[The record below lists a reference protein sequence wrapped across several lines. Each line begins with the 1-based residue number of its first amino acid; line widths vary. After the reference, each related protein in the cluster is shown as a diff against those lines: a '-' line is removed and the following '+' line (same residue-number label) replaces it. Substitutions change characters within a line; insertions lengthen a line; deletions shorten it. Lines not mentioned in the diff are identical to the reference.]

1 MPISEPAC
9 PTLSLVT
16 FELPAFTDLNG
27 KRHNARF
34 CYTSVS
40 AKNGAVRWA
49 YSGSSVQ
56 RKEKL
61 RKANPLLKEAPLS
74 YLQHL
79 EADEPRHYAELLHAT
94 FGTAPTGT
102 MQKVFSALLAEHL
115 SCADKR
121 KLVLALPLADVTS
134 AQAQV
139 LNRSGGAPV
148 ALNKPLAR
156 MQRVFASP
164 QALLSSPRSSA
175 GSTPSSLTRIVV
187 DTVWTGGAAAVEAV
201 RGLTSVIKSLQKDM
215 RSAAKASE
223 ARDVEA
229 AAVARST
236 RGELLGEFDS
246 VRETIVSEARAI
258 KDEVVDAAAL
268 ITDQLEEAAAA
279 ARIEAREAQARAAEA
294 RAEAEARAGEARAE
308 AEAQANYRKEQRAA
322 QLAEKKARLDAE
334 ARARDANRTI
344 AGVLVDI
351 KQDTVSTKDITR
363 AAAVQVMDAA
373 AKMSEAAGV
382 VVGVAEVV
390 TDATEQ
396 AIDAAAAMSAAS
408 KVVVRAGN
416 AVKDAAE
423 QMVFSIDEMTIS
435 IDDIKSGEWLAKVIN
450 PLIAGKHMVDEEML
464 QEALAKKKAKAASSC
479 APVVPAGVCKSSRTT
494 ATSAR
499 GKAPAASVAPSTRST
514 RASGSK
520 PAPPPAVKGGK
531 TAKGG
536 KAAAGTMANKV
547 GEDLDPSE
555 DWLKRVQAAGETIWM
570 VINSA
575 VTNDKLEETLKALG
589 EGIVKAISAL
599 ECQVVFAILESLEYV
614 FDQLGPAVGPL
625 LLCGAAAKDGTV
637 LDALLKAA
645 ANPKSALVREAAQA
659 TAVRLIKI
667 APSED
672 VLKVVLRVGRN
683 EASAAKTCVC
693 AAELLSLLVTHLPK
707 LPAKLSNGVELCLIK
722 LLQAPQEDVR
732 EVGANALM
740 CFSAVGYS
748 SEALAIIDKVTVDKM
763 PLRNKLFKQLGTD
776 AA

>member
-1 MPISEPAC
+1 MPHVEPRD
-9 PTLSLVT
+9 
-16 FELPAFTDLNG
+16 FRAFCVHGPQRQDNG
-27 KRHNARF
+27 KKHNARY

-49 YSGSSVQ
+49 HAGSGGQ
-56 RKEKL
+56 RSARL
-61 RKANPLLKEAPLS
+61 SKANQLLEEAPLS

-79 EADEPRHYAELLHAT
+79 EADEPKHYAELLHAT

-164 QALLSSPRSSA
+164 LALLLSPRSSA
-175 GSTPSSLTRIVV
+175 GSTPFLTRIVV

-201 RGLTSVIKSLQKDM
+201 RGLTSVIKSLQKDI

-246 VRETIVSEARAI
+246 VRETIVSESHAI

-294 RAEAEARAGEARAE
+294 RAEAEARAAEARAE

-363 AAAVQVMDAA
+363 AAAVQVIDAA
-373 AKMSEAAGV
+373 AKMAEAAEV
-382 VVGVAEVV
+382 VVGLVEVV

-396 AIDAAAAMSAAS
+396 AIDAAAEMSAAS

-416 AVKDAAE
+416 VVKDAAE

-435 IDDIKSGEWLAKVIN
+435 IDEIKSGEWLAKVIN

-464 QEALAKKKAKAASSC
+464 QEALAKKQAKAASSR
-479 APVVPAGVCKSSRTT
+479 APVVPAGVCKPSRTA

-499 GKAPAASVAPSTRST
+499 GKAPAASAAPSTRST
-514 RASGSK
+514 RSSGSK
-520 PAPPPAVKGGK
+520 PAPPPTVKGGK

-536 KAAAGTMANKV
+536 KAVAGTMATKV

-555 DWLKRVQAAGETIWM
+555 DWLKRIQAAGETIRM

-645 ANPKSALVREAAQA
+645 ANPKTALVREAAQA
-659 TAVRLIKI
+659 TAVHLIKI

-707 LPAKLSNGVELCLIK
+707 LPAKLNNGVELCLIK

-740 CFSAVGYS
+740 CFSAVGFS
-748 SEALAIIDKVTVDKM
+748 SEALAIIDKVTVDNM
-763 PLRNKLFKQLGTD
+763 PLRNQLLKQLGTD

>member
-1 MPISEPAC
+1 
-9 PTLSLVT
+9 
-16 FELPAFTDLNG
+16 
-27 KRHNARF
+27 
-34 CYTSVS
+34 
-40 AKNGAVRWA
+40 
-49 YSGSSVQ
+49 
-56 RKEKL
+56 
-61 RKANPLLKEAPLS
+61 
-74 YLQHL
+74 
-79 EADEPRHYAELLHAT
+79 
-94 FGTAPTGT
+94 
-102 MQKVFSALLAEHL
+102 
-115 SCADKR
+115 
-121 KLVLALPLADVTS
+121 
-134 AQAQV
+134 
-139 LNRSGGAPV
+139 
-148 ALNKPLAR
+148 
-156 MQRVFASP
+156 
-164 QALLSSPRSSA
+164 
-175 GSTPSSLTRIVV
+175 
-187 DTVWTGGAAAVEAV
+187 
-201 RGLTSVIKSLQKDM
+201 
-215 RSAAKASE
+215 
-223 ARDVEA
+223 
-229 AAVARST
+229 
-236 RGELLGEFDS
+236 
-246 VRETIVSEARAI
+246 
-258 KDEVVDAAAL
+258 
-268 ITDQLEEAAAA
+268 
-279 ARIEAREAQARAAEA
+279 
-294 RAEAEARAGEARAE
+294 
-308 AEAQANYRKEQRAA
+308 
-322 QLAEKKARLDAE
+322 
-334 ARARDANRTI
+334 
-344 AGVLVDI
+344 
-351 KQDTVSTKDITR
+351 
-363 AAAVQVMDAA
+363 
-373 AKMSEAAGV
+373 
-382 VVGVAEVV
+382 VAEVV

-408 KVVVRAGN
+408 KVVVRACN

-423 QMVFSIDEMTIS
+423 QIVFSIDEMTIS

-450 PLIAGKHMVDEEML
+450 PLIAGKHMADEEML
-464 QEALAKKKAKAASSC
+464 QDALAKKKAKAASSC
-479 APVVPAGVCKSSRTT
+479 APVVPAGVCKSSRTA

-555 DWLKRVQAAGETIWM
+555 DWLKRVQAAGETIRM

-740 CFSAVGYS
+740 CFSAVGCS
-748 SEALAIIDKVTVDKM
+748 SEALAIIDKVTVDNM

>member
-1 MPISEPAC
+1 MLIPEPAC
-9 PTLSLVT
+9 PTSSLVT
-16 FELPAFTDLNG
+16 VELPAFTDRNG
-27 KRHNARF
+27 KKHNARY
-34 CYTSVS
+34 CYTS
-40 AKNGAVRWA
+40 AKNGVVRWA
-49 YSGSSVQ
+49 HAGSGGQ
-56 RKEKL
+56 RSA
-61 RKANPLLKEAPLS
+61 RLLSTNQLFEEAPLS

-79 EADEPRHYAELLHAT
+79 EAGEPKYYAELVHAT
-94 FGTAPTGT
+94 FDTTPTGT
-102 MQKVFSALLAEHL
+102 MQKVFSVLLAEHL

-121 KLVLALPLADVTS
+121 KLILALPLADVTS

-139 LNRSGGAPV
+139 LNHSGGAPI
-148 ALNKPLAR
+148 ALNKPPALK
-156 MQRVFASP
+156 RVFASP
-164 QALLSSPRSSA
+164 LLSSPRSSA

-229 AAVARST
+229 AALARST
-236 RGELLGEFDS
+236 RGELLGEFDA

-268 ITDQLEEAAAA
+268 ITDQLEEAAAL
-279 ARIEAREAQARAAEA
+279 ARIEAREAQSRAAEA
-294 RAEAEARAGEARAE
+294 RAEV
-308 AEAQANYRKEQRAA
+308 EAQANYRKEQRVA
-322 QLAEKKARLDAE
+322 QIAEKKARLDAE
-334 ARARDANRTI
+334 ARAQDANRTI

-363 AAAVQVMDAA
+363 AAAVQVIDAA
-373 AKMSEAAGV
+373 AKMAEAAEV
-382 VVGVAEVV
+382 VVGLVEVV

-396 AIDAAAAMSAAS
+396 AIDAAAEMSAAS

-416 AVKDAAE
+416 VVKDAAE

-435 IDDIKSGEWLAKVIN
+435 IDEIKSGEWLAKVIN

-464 QEALAKKKAKAASSC
+464 QEALAKKQAKAASSR
-479 APVVPAGVCKSSRTT
+479 APVVPAGVCKPSRTA

-499 GKAPAASVAPSTRST
+499 GKAPAASAAPSTRST
-514 RASGSK
+514 RSSGSK
-520 PAPPPAVKGGK
+520 PAPPPTVKGGK

-536 KAAAGTMANKV
+536 KAVAGTMATKV

-555 DWLKRVQAAGETIWM
+555 DWLKRIQAAGETIRM

-645 ANPKSALVREAAQA
+645 ANPKTALVREAAQA
-659 TAVRLIKI
+659 TAVHLIKI

-672 VLKVVLRVGRN
+672 VLKVVLRVGCN

-732 EVGANALM
+732 KEGANALM
-740 CFSAVGYS
+740 CFSAVGCS
-748 SEALAIIDKVTVDKM
+748 SEALAIIDKVTVDNM
-763 PLRNKLFKQLGTD
+763 PLRNQLLKQLGTD

>member
-1 MPISEPAC
+1 MHISEPAS
-9 PTLSLVT
+9 SLAT
-16 FELPAFTDLNG
+16 FELPAFTDRNG
-27 KRHNARF
+27 KKHNARY

-40 AKNGAVRWA
+40 AKNGAARVRWVHA
-49 YSGSSVQ
+49 GSSGQ
-56 RKEKL
+56 RRTRL
-61 RKANPLLKEAPLS
+61 LSTNPLLEEAPLS

-79 EADEPRHYAELLHAT
+79 EVCEPKHYAELLHAT

-229 AAVARST
+229 AALARNT

-294 RAEAEARAGEARAE
+294 RAEAEARAAEARAE

-363 AAAVQVMDAA
+363 AAAVQVMEAA

-382 VVGVAEVV
+382 VAGVAEDL

-479 APVVPAGVCKSSRTT
+479 APVVPAGVCKSSRTA

-514 RASGSK
+514 RASVSK

-547 GEDLDPSE
+547 GEDLAPSE
-555 DWLKRVQAAGETIWM
+555 DWLKRVQAAGETIRM

-575 VTNDKLEETLKALG
+575 VTNDKLEETLEALG

-740 CFSAVGYS
+740 CFYAVGCS
-748 SEALAIIDKVTVDKM
+748 SEALAIIDKVTVDNM

>member
-1 MPISEPAC
+1 MLIPEPAC
-9 PTLSLVT
+9 PTSSLVT
-16 FELPAFTDLNG
+16 VELPAFTDRNG
-27 KRHNARF
+27 KKHNARY

-40 AKNGAVRWA
+40 AKNGVVRWA
-49 YSGSSVQ
+49 HAGSGGQ
-56 RKEKL
+56 RSARL
-61 RKANPLLKEAPLS
+61 LSTNPLFEEAPLS

-79 EADEPRHYAELLHAT
+79 EASEPKYYAELVHAT
-94 FGTAPTGT
+94 FDTTPTGT

-134 AQAQV
+134 AQARARAQV
-139 LNRSGGAPV
+139 LNRSGGAPI
-148 ALNKPLAR
+148 ALNKPLAP
-156 MQRVFASP
+156 MKRVFASP
-164 QALLSSPRSSA
+164 LLSSPRSSA

-229 AAVARST
+229 AALARST
-236 RGELLGEFDS
+236 RGELLGEFDA

-268 ITDQLEEAAAA
+268 ITDQLEEAAAL
-279 ARIEAREAQARAAEA
+279 ARIEAREAQSRAAEA
-294 RAEAEARAGEARAE
+294 RAEV
-308 AEAQANYRKEQRAA
+308 EAQANYRKEQRVA
-322 QLAEKKARLDAE
+322 QIAEKKARLDAE
-334 ARARDANRTI
+334 ARAQDANRTI

-363 AAAVQVMDAA
+363 AAAVQVIDAA
-373 AKMSEAAGV
+373 AKMAEAAEV
-382 VVGVAEVV
+382 VVGLAEVV

-396 AIDAAAAMSAAS
+396 AIDAAAEMSAAS

-416 AVKDAAE
+416 VVKDAAE

-464 QEALAKKKAKAASSC
+464 QEALAKKQAKAASSR
-479 APVVPAGVCKSSRTT
+479 APVVPAGVCKPSRTA

-499 GKAPAASVAPSTRST
+499 GKAPAASAAPSTRST
-514 RASGSK
+514 RSSGSK
-520 PAPPPAVKGGK
+520 PAPPPTVKGGK

-536 KAAAGTMANKV
+536 KAVAGTMATKV

-555 DWLKRVQAAGETIWM
+555 DWLKRIQAAGETIRM

-645 ANPKSALVREAAQA
+645 ANPKTALVREAAQA
-659 TAVRLIKI
+659 TAVHLIKI

-672 VLKVVLRVGRN
+672 VLKVVLRVGCN

-732 EVGANALM
+732 KEGANALM
-740 CFSAVGYS
+740 CFSAVGCS
-748 SEALAIIDKVTVDKM
+748 SEALAIIDKVTVDNM
-763 PLRNKLFKQLGTD
+763 PLRNQLLKQLGTD